1 MLQAE
6 LLATL
11 DVRCIV
17 NRDKGDRTQPKD
29 CFQA

>member
-1 MLQAE
+1 MQAE
-6 LLATL
+6 LLAVL

-17 NRDKGDRTQPKD
+17 NRDKGDRSELED